1 VNISTETP
9 IELTPPESLTPPSP
23 VTAIEPERT
32 EGLVKLQAAKIEEL
46 DKKVDEFVNLI
57 LREQTQSEAF
67 KTKIFGV
74 HTLANEEIRAAA
86 NISNRLLQQPVR
98 AMNSGLFDEGS
109 TISKSLVDLRRKIE
123 ELDPTRKANLLQP
136 KKLLG
141 LIPWGSSIQ
150 DYFRQYESAQS
161 HLDAIIKSLYNGQD
175 ELRKDNAAVE
185 EEKVNAWRIM
195 ERLEQYVYVGKKID
209 AAISA
214 KLGELETSDPEKAR
228 VVKEELLFYVRQK
241 VQDLL
246 TQLAVTVQGYLAMD
260 MVRKNNLELIKGV
273 DRATTTTVS
282 ALRTAVITAQALAN
296 QKLVLDQIG
305 ALNTT
310 TSNLIE
316 GTSSLMK
323 QQAGKIHEQA
333 TSAAVDLDRLQL
345 AFQNIYQ
352 TMDMVSNY
360 KVQALDNMQ
369 KTVDVLTHE
378 VDKSRAYLDRVRGEQ
393 VKSVTESLNASPG
406 GEIRL

>member
-23 VTAIEPERT
+23 VTAIEPERA

-67 KTKIFGV
+67 KTKISGV

-228 VVKEELLFYVRQK
+228 VMKEELLFYVRQK

>member
-1 VNISTETP
+1 MNTTTETRL
-9 IELTPPESLTPPSP
+9 ELTPPETLTPPVP
-23 VTAIEPERT
+23 VAVVEPSTADS
-32 EGLVKLQAAKIEEL
+32 LVKLEPGKIEEL
-46 DKKVDEFVNLI
+46 DKKVEQFVSII
-57 LREQTQSEAF
+57 LAEQVQSEAF
-67 KTKIFGV
+67 KTRISGV

-86 NISNRLLQQPVR
+86 NIANRLLEQPVR

-109 TISKSLVDLRRKIE
+109 AISKSLVDLRKKIE
-123 ELDPTRKANLLQP
+123 ELDPSKRGDLLQP
-136 KKLLG
+136 RKLFG
-141 LIPWGSSIQ
+141 IIPWGNKLQ
-150 DYFRQYESAQS
+150 DYFQQYQSAQT
-161 HLDAIIKSLYNGQD
+161 HLDAIIKSLYSGQD

-185 EEKVNAWRIM
+185 EEKANAWRIM
-195 ERLEQYVYVGKKID
+195 ERLEQYVHVGKKID
-209 AAISA
+209 SSIST
-214 KLGELETSDPEKAR
+214 KLGDLEATDPEKAR

-282 ALRTAVITAQALAN
+282 ALRTAVIVAQALAN

-316 GTSSLMK
+316 STSSMMK
-323 QQAGKIHEQA
+323 TQAGKIHEQA
-333 TSAAVDLDRLQL
+333 TSSAVSLDKLKL
-345 AFQNIYQ
+345 AFQNIYD
-352 TMDMVSNY
+352 TMDMVSTY

-369 KTVDVLTHE
+369 KTVDVLTLE
-378 VDKSRAYLDRVRGEQ
+378 VDKSRSYLDRVRGEQ
-393 VKSVTESLNASPG
+393 VKAVTDTLAQASE

>member
-1 VNISTETP
+1 MNISTETP

-23 VTAIEPERT
+23 VTAIEPERA
-32 EGLVKLQAAKIEEL
+32 EGLVKLQPAKIEEL

-67 KTKIFGV
+67 KTKISGV

-228 VVKEELLFYVRQK
+228 VMKEELLFYVRQK

>member
-1 VNISTETP
+1 MNTSNETS

-23 VTAIEPERT
+23 IAAMEPERA
-32 EGLVKLQAAKIEEL
+32 EGLVKLQPAKIEEL
-46 DKKVDEFVNLI
+46 DKKVEEFVNLI

-67 KTKIFGV
+67 KTKISGV

-333 TSAAVDLDRLQL
+333 TSAAVDLDKLQL

-393 VKSVTESLNASPG
+393 VKNVTESLKAAPG

>member
-1 VNISTETP
+1 MNTSTETTL
-9 IELTPPESLTPPSP
+9 ELTPPETLTPPRP
-23 VTAIEPERT
+23 VNPIAPEKA
-32 EGLVKLQAAKIEEL
+32 EGLVKLQPDKIEEL
-46 DKKVDEFVNLI
+46 DQKVAAFVGII
-57 LREQTQSEAF
+57 LGEDVQSEAF
-67 KTKIFGV
+67 KTRISGV
-74 HTLANEEIRAAA
+74 HTLANDDIRAAA
-86 NISNRLLQQPVR
+86 AISNRLLQQPVR

-109 TISKSLVDLRRKIE
+109 TISRSLVDLRRKIE
-123 ELDPTRKANLLQP
+123 ELDPTKKGNLLSP

-141 LIPWGSSIQ
+141 VLPWGGGIQ
-150 DYFRQYESAQS
+150 DYFRQYESAQT
-161 HLDAIIKSLYNGQD
+161 HLDAIMKSLYNGQD

-195 ERLEQYVYVGKKID
+195 ERLEQYIYIGKKID
-209 AAISA
+209 AAIGT
-214 KLGELETSDPEKAR
+214 KLGEIEATDPEKAR
-228 VVKEELLFYVRQK
+228 VIKEELLFYVRQK

-282 ALRTAVITAQALAN
+282 ALRTAVIVAQALAN

-316 GTSSLMK
+316 STSSLMK
-323 QQAGKIHEQA
+323 QQAGTIHQQA
-333 TSAAVDLDRLQL
+333 TGAAVSLDQLKL
-345 AFQNIYQ
+345 AFQNIYE

-378 VDKSRAYLDRVRGEQ
+378 VDKSRSYLDRVRGEQ
-393 VKSVTESLNASPG
+393 VKTVTESLSLATSG
-406 GEIRL
+406 DIQL

>member
-1 VNISTETP
+1 MNTTTETRL
-9 IELTPPESLTPPSP
+9 ELTPPETLTPPVP
-23 VTAIEPERT
+23 VAVVEPSTADS
-32 EGLVKLQAAKIEEL
+32 LVKLEPGKIEEL
-46 DKKVDEFVNLI
+46 DKKVEQFVSII
-57 LREQTQSEAF
+57 LAEQVQSEAF
-67 KTKIFGV
+67 KTRISGV

-86 NISNRLLQQPVR
+86 NIANRLLEQPVR

-109 TISKSLVDLRRKIE
+109 AISKSLVDLRNKIE
-123 ELDPTRKANLLQP
+123 ELDPSKRGDLLQP
-136 KKLLG
+136 RKLFG
-141 LIPWGSSIQ
+141 IIPWGNKIQ
-150 DYFRQYESAQS
+150 DYFQQYQSAQT
-161 HLDAIIKSLYNGQD
+161 HLDAIIKSLYSGQD

-185 EEKVNAWRIM
+185 EEKANAWRIM

-209 AAISA
+209 SSISA
-214 KLGELETSDPEKAR
+214 KLGDLEATDPEKAR

-282 ALRTAVITAQALAN
+282 ALRTAVIVAQALAN

-316 GTSSLMK
+316 STSSMMK
-323 QQAGKIHEQA
+323 TQAGKIHEQA
-333 TSAAVDLDRLQL
+333 TSSAVSLDKLKL
-345 AFQNIYQ
+345 AFQNIYD
-352 TMDMVSNY
+352 TMDMVSTY

-369 KTVDVLTHE
+369 KTVDVLTLE
-378 VDKSRAYLDRVRGEQ
+378 VDKSRSYLDRVRGEQ
-393 VKSVTESLNASPG
+393 VKAVTDTLAQASE

>member
-1 VNISTETP
+1 MNISTETT

-23 VTAIEPERT
+23 VTAIEPERA
-32 EGLVKLQAAKIEEL
+32 EGLVKLQPAKIEEL
-46 DKKVDEFVNLI
+46 DIKVDEFVNLI

-67 KTKIFGV
+67 KTKISGV

-98 AMNSGLFDEGS
+98 AMSSGLFDEGS

-123 ELDPTRKANLLQP
+123 ELDPTKKANLLQP

-209 AAISA
+209 ATISA
-214 KLGELETSDPEKAR
+214 KLGELEISDPEKAR

-333 TSAAVDLDRLQL
+333 TSAAVDLDKLQL

-393 VKSVTESLNASPG
+393 VKSVTESLKASPG

>member
-1 VNISTETP
+1 MNISTETP

-23 VTAIEPERT
+23 VTAIEPERA

-67 KTKIFGV
+67 KTKISGV

-228 VVKEELLFYVRQK
+228 VMKEELLFYVRQK

>member
-1 VNISTETP
+1 MNISTETP

-23 VTAIEPERT
+23 VTAIEPERA
-32 EGLVKLQAAKIEEL
+32 EGLVKLQPAKIEEL

-67 KTKIFGV
+67 KTKISGV

-228 VVKEELLFYVRQK
+228 VMKEELLFYVRQK

-406 GEIRL
+406 GEIRH

>member
-1 VNISTETP
+1 MNISTETP

-23 VTAIEPERT
+23 VTAIEPERA

-67 KTKIFGV
+67 KTKISGV

>member
-1 VNISTETP
+1 MNTTTETRL
-9 IELTPPESLTPPSP
+9 ELTPPETLTPPVP
-23 VTAIEPERT
+23 VAVVEPSTADS
-32 EGLVKLQAAKIEEL
+32 LVKLEPGKIEEL
-46 DKKVDEFVNLI
+46 DKKVEQFVSII
-57 LREQTQSEAF
+57 LAEQVQSEAF
-67 KTKIFGV
+67 KTRISGV

-86 NISNRLLQQPVR
+86 NIANRLLEQPVR

-109 TISKSLVDLRRKIE
+109 AISKSLVDLRNKIE
-123 ELDPTRKANLLQP
+123 ELDPSKRGDLLQP
-136 KKLLG
+136 RKLFG
-141 LIPWGSSIQ
+141 IIPWGNKIQ
-150 DYFRQYESAQS
+150 DYFQQYQSAQT
-161 HLDAIIKSLYNGQD
+161 HLDAIIKSLYSGQD

-185 EEKVNAWRIM
+185 EEKANAWRIM
-195 ERLEQYVYVGKKID
+195 ERLEQYVHVGKKID
-209 AAISA
+209 SSIST
-214 KLGELETSDPEKAR
+214 KLGDLEATDPEKAR

-282 ALRTAVITAQALAN
+282 ALRTAVIVAQALAN

-316 GTSSLMK
+316 STSSMMK
-323 QQAGKIHEQA
+323 TQAGKIHEQA
-333 TSAAVDLDRLQL
+333 TSSAVSLDKLKL
-345 AFQNIYQ
+345 AFQNIYD
-352 TMDMVSNY
+352 TMDMVSTY

-369 KTVDVLTHE
+369 KTVDVLTLE
-378 VDKSRAYLDRVRGEQ
+378 VDKSRSYLDRVRGEQ
-393 VKSVTESLNASPG
+393 VKAVTDTLAQASE

>member
-1 VNISTETP
+1 LNTDPSL
-9 IELTPPESLTPPSP
+9 ELSPPEALSPPQP
-23 VTAIEPERT
+23 VATVEPQQA
-32 EGLVKLQAAKIEEL
+32 EGLVKLQPAKIEEL
-46 DKKVDEFVNLI
+46 DKKVQEFVEII
-57 LREQTQSEAF
+57 LAEQVHSEAF
-67 KTKIFGV
+67 KVKVAGV
-74 HTLANEEIRAAA
+74 HTLANEDIRAAA

-109 TISKSLVDLRRKIE
+109 VISKSLLDLRRKIE
-123 ELDPTRKANLLQP
+123 ELDPTRGGDLLKP

-141 LIPWGSSIQ
+141 ILPWGKNVQ
-150 DYFRQYESAQS
+150 DYFRQYESAQT

-195 ERLEQYVYVGKKID
+195 ERLEQYVYIGKKID
-209 AAISA
+209 AALGV
-214 KLGELETSDPEKAR
+214 KLAQLEATDPAKAR
-228 VVKEELLFYVRQK
+228 VVKEELLFYIRQK

-273 DRATTTTVS
+273 DRATTTTIA
-282 ALRTAVITAQALAN
+282 ALRTAVIVAQALAN

-316 GTSSLMK
+316 STSTLMK
-323 QQAGKIHEQA
+323 QQAGTIHEQA
-333 TSAAVDLDRLQL
+333 TSSAVSLDKLKL
-345 AFQNIYQ
+345 AFQNVYE
-352 TMDMVSNY
+352 TMDMVSDY
-360 KVQALDNMQ
+360 KLQALDNMQ
-369 KTVDVLTHE
+369 KTVELLTSE
-378 VDKSRAYLDRVRGEQ
+378 VDKSRGYLDRVRDEE
-393 VKSVTESLNASPG
+393 VKSVTESLSPNE
-406 GEIRL
+406 GEIQL

>member
-1 VNISTETP
+1 VNTSNETS

-23 VTAIEPERT
+23 IAAIEPERA
-32 EGLVKLQAAKIEEL
+32 EGLVKLQPAKIEEL
-46 DKKVDEFVNLI
+46 DKKVEEFVNLI

-67 KTKIFGV
+67 KTKISGV

>member
-23 VTAIEPERT
+23 VTAIEPERA

-67 KTKIFGV
+67 KTKISGV

>member
-1 VNISTETP
+1 
-9 IELTPPESLTPPSP
+9 
-23 VTAIEPERT
+23 
-32 EGLVKLQAAKIEEL
+32 
-46 DKKVDEFVNLI
+46 
-57 LREQTQSEAF
+57 
-67 KTKIFGV
+67 V

-86 NISNRLLQQPVR
+86 NIANRLLDQPVR

-109 TISKSLVDLRRKIE
+109 AISKSLVDLRNKIE
-123 ELDPTRKANLLQP
+123 ELDPSKRGDLLQP
-136 KKLLG
+136 RKLFG
-141 LIPWGSSIQ
+141 IIPWGNKLQ
-150 DYFRQYESAQS
+150 DYFQQYQSAQS
-161 HLDAIIKSLYNGQD
+161 HLDAIIKSLYSGQD

-185 EEKVNAWRIM
+185 EEKANAWRIM

-209 AAISA
+209 ASISA
-214 KLGELETSDPEKAR
+214 KLGELETTDMEKAR

-282 ALRTAVITAQALAN
+282 ALRTAVIVAQALAN

-310 TSNLIE
+310 TGNLIE
-316 GTSSLMK
+316 STSSMMK
-323 QQAGKIHEQA
+323 TQAGKIHEQA
-333 TSAAVDLDRLQL
+333 TSSAVSLDKLQL
-345 AFQNIYQ
+345 AFQNIYE
-352 TMDMVSNY
+352 TMDMVSTY

-393 VKSVTESLNASPG
+393 VKAVTESLAQASE

>member
-1 VNISTETP
+1 MNISTETP

-23 VTAIEPERT
+23 VTAIEPERA
-32 EGLVKLQAAKIEEL
+32 EGLVKLQPAKIEEL

>member
-1 VNISTETP
+1 MNTSTEPP
-9 IELTPPESLTPPSP
+9 IELTPPESLTPPPP
-23 VTAIEPERT
+23 VTAIEPERA
-32 EGLVKLQAAKIEEL
+32 EGLVKLQPEKIEEL
-46 DKKVDEFVNLI
+46 DKKVEEFVNII
-57 LREQTQSEAF
+57 LREQTQSDAF
-67 KTKIFGV
+67 KTRISGV

-123 ELDPTRKANLLQP
+123 ELDPTHKTHLLQP

-141 LIPWGSSIQ
+141 LIPWGNSIQ
-150 DYFRQYESAQS
+150 DYFRQYETAQS

-209 AAISA
+209 AAISS
-214 KLGELETSDPEKAR
+214 KLAALESSDPEKAR

-273 DRATTTTVS
+273 DRATTTTIS

-296 QKLVLDQIG
+296 QKLVLEQIG

-316 GTSSLMK
+316 GTSNLMK
-323 QQAGKIHEQA
+323 QQAGQVHQQA
-333 TSAAVDLDRLQL
+333 SSAAIDLDKLKL

-352 TMDMVSNY
+352 TMDMVSSY
-360 KVQALDNMQ
+360 KLQALDHMQ
-369 KTVDVLTHE
+369 KTVDLLSLE
-378 VDKSRAYLDRVRGEQ
+378 VNKSRTYLDQVRGEQ
-393 VKSVTESLNASPG
+393 VKSVTENLSVSGPG
-406 GEIRL
+406 EFRL

>member
-1 VNISTETP
+1 MNISTETP
-9 IELTPPESLTPPSP
+9 IGLTPPESLTPPSP
-23 VTAIEPERT
+23 VTAIEPERA
-32 EGLVKLQAAKIEEL
+32 EGLVKLQPAKIEEL